1 MKSENSFRK
10 KELFKMKPEL
20 MNPLVLAYLG
30 DSIFEVYVREYLI
43 VERQIAKPDLL
54 QKEAIKYVSA
64 IAQAEFMKEAIENQW
79 VSEEEISIYKRG
91 RNAKN
96 TRVMKN
102 TSVITH
108 NQSSGFEA
116 LIGHLYLKK
125 QDKRIQE
132 IFELYKDYVLRKA

>member
-1 MKSENSFRK
+1 
-10 KELFKMKPEL
+10 MKPEL

-30 DSIFEVYVREYLI
+30 DGVFEVYVREHLV
-43 VERQIAKPDLL
+43 VERGIVKPDLL
-54 QKEAIKYVSA
+54 QKEAILYVSA
-64 IAQAEFMKEAIENQW
+64 KAQSEFMKEAILNNW
-79 VSEEEISIYKRG
+79 VSEEEIAIYKRG

-102 TSVITH
+102 TSVVVH

-125 QDKRIQE
+125 QDDRISE
-132 IFELYKDYVLRKA
+132 LFDLYKEFVMRKV